1 VMVEKGA
8 NKDQQTDKSL
18 KKTLNEYLVNQ
29 KKRKRM
35 RIRKVN
41 NKKVY
46 RAWVTDHDRQMAEKL
61 HIPFTEYVKRYVE
74 LTIKEREEKK

>member
-1 VMVEKGA
+1 
-8 NKDQQTDKSL
+8 
-18 KKTLNEYLVNQ
+18 
-29 KKRKRM
+29 M

-61 HIPFTEYVKRYVE
+61 HIPFTEYVRIAVE
-74 LTIKEREEKK
+74 LIIKERKEKK

>member
-1 VMVEKGA
+1 
-8 NKDQQTDKSL
+8 
-18 KKTLNEYLVNQ
+18 
-29 KKRKRM
+29 M

-61 HIPFTEYVKRYVE
+61 HIPFTKYVRIAVE
-74 LTIKEREEKK
+74 LELKEREEKK

>member
-1 VMVEKGA
+1 MVEKVA
-8 NKDQQTDKSL
+8 NKDQQIDKSL
-18 KKTLNEYLVNQ
+18 KKTLNAYLVNQ

-41 NKKVY
+41 NKKIY

>member
-1 VMVEKGA
+1 MVEKVV
-8 NKDQQTDKSL
+8 NKDQQIDKSL
-18 KKTLNEYLVNQ
+18 KKTLKEYLVNQ

>member
-1 VMVEKGA
+1 
-8 NKDQQTDKSL
+8 
-18 KKTLNEYLVNQ
+18 
-29 KKRKRM
+29 M

-46 RAWVTDHDRQMAEKL
+46 RAWVTDNDRQMAEKL

>member
-1 VMVEKGA
+1 
-8 NKDQQTDKSL
+8 
-18 KKTLNEYLVNQ
+18 
-29 KKRKRM
+29 M

-46 RAWVTDHDRQMAEKL
+46 RVWVTDHDRQMAEKL
-61 HIPFTEYVKRYVE
+61 HIPFTEYVKRYAE

>member
-1 VMVEKGA
+1 MVEKGA

>member
-1 VMVEKGA
+1 M
-8 NKDQQTDKSL
+8 NIKS
-18 KKTLNEYLVNQ
+18 
-29 KKRKRM
+29 KRM

-46 RAWVTDHDRQMAEKL
+46 RAWVTDHARQMAEQL

>member
-1 VMVEKGA
+1 M
-8 NKDQQTDKSL
+8 
-18 KKTLNEYLVNQ
+18 VNQ

-46 RAWVTDHDRQMAEKL
+46 RVWVTDHDRQMAEKL
-61 HIPFTEYVKRYVE
+61 HIPFTEYVRIAVE